1 VQKAGRRQRVAV
13 RDKAA
18 VSRSRLSLFCNPL
31 AVARPFG
38 WSGMQVARCSLARA
52 RCLKHTFLT
61 DGFVVQRRACFPLGW
76 PVARETTSTCWSLA
90 DGRLLVR
97 LRVRAVRVAV
107 PVVVPWV
114 MTLPFVS
121 EGLSR

>member
-38 WSGMQVARCSLARA
+38 WSGMQAARCSLCA
-52 RCLKHTFLT
+52 CPMLETL
-61 DGFVVQRRACFPLGW
+61 QRRACFPLRW